1 MIYRWRERERG
12 RREEGKE
19 EGGRRNPIPR
29 DGNKGQFVD
38 YRAKQSVVN
47 RIASNMRL
55 VCWRSC
61 RCRRHRPWT
70 IYSIAKVTTKLPG
83 KKKRS
88 VNNKRLRVAPC
99 GCWPRNRVN
108 NEHPPGTPRPLL
120 NVNNVISTERVNVV
134 TFWQAVNGN
143 VNGRRVP
150 CIVLRKLQAFVFF
163 SERKVKR
170 IRTKIYS

>member
-1 MIYRWRERERG
+1 
-12 RREEGKE
+12 
-19 EGGRRNPIPR
+19 
-29 DGNKGQFVD
+29 
-38 YRAKQSVVN
+38 
-47 RIASNMRL
+47 MRL

-143 VNGRRVP
+143 VNGRRVL
-150 CIVLRKLQAFVFF
+150 CIVLRKLQAFVSF
-163 SERKVKR
+163 KQ
-170 IRTKIYS
+170 IRTKIFSKYRCRSIIKYLCNENVDEYYIIQFLRCSLINSNSNERSLEGNVVVNR